1 MPQQTYQTQFDALV
15 QALIKQ
21 EWGKGYLLLIELKNL
36 LESTPFSGFVIQ
48 GEHTDFMEQEFSFSN
63 EELHNGHEIVKAIEA
78 FLEDQVGMEPLP

>member
-36 LESTPFSGFVIQ
+36 LESTPFAGFVIQ
-48 GEHTDFMEQEFSFSN
+48 GEHADFMEQEFSFST
-63 EELHNGHEIVKAIEA
+63 EELRCSQDIVRALEA
-78 FLEDQVGMEPLP
+78 FLEDQAGLDPQP